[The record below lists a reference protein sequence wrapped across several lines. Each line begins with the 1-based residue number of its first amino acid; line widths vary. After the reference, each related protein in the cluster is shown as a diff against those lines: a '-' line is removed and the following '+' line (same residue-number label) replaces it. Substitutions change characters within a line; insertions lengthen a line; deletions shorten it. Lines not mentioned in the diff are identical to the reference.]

1 MRMARFM
8 ALVLAIALGFGAMAT
23 PVAGAATHAK
33 IHHAKV
39 RHARSAEIKAKTP
52 DLKAELLSLSDLPAG
67 WSVTHKPSAT
77 STRSTTSTEPACLA
91 KTKKLTGSKAKATV
105 SYVTGTSVPAMF
117 EDLAYFPKGAK
128 RAMVTFARD
137 LDSCGPISFTSGG
150 TPLTGT
156 IGAMSFPAIAGQS
169 AAWLMALT
177 GTSSGISITVGADIV
192 AFRTGDTVGLIVYEN
207 LGSPQVTTV
216 ENYAR
221 QAAAKAT
228 NTPSVPIPKKP
239 TKAVPTTTSTSGA
252 PSLAAVTIAPVMGG
266 TAKPSLSPGIAGK
279 LDVIFTGTPEA
290 TSTTTVP
297 FILWNGTSRTLS
309 TVDVAGSAS
318 INGSIVGS
326 GNSQDVEPTDVAP
339 GQAVLGMVYFG
350 HAVPSGAAVSLSA
363 TSKFGTSSN
372 EASVQ
377 VTQANYVAG
386 NTTGTS
392 ATVAG
397 AVTNTGSATVDSPI
411 SVSIY
416 CFTGSALTAVAR
428 DFVSGTAN
436 LAPGA
441 SGSFSTSVPASCK
454 TFLVGASGH
463 VTSR

>member
-1 MRMARFM
+1 MLSKKEVCMRIASWKAGFVNVV
-8 ALVLAIALGFGAMAT
+8 AAGTLAAVAVLVVVLGCT
-23 PVAGAATHAK
+23 VPAGAAKDKHIAAPKTALAVTRDLRATGLPVGAITNYTASTDPNHLLGRPNGYKSKTAFVDTTIANPTGTPTSVTRGGSVEFFANHIGAVRREHYIEK
-33 IHHAKV
+33 LEKADPILGTEYDYVHGSALLRLSSLLTPSEAKV
-39 RHARSAEIKAKTP
+39 YKQMLA
-52 DLKAELLSLSDLPAG
+52 DVMAG
-67 WSVTHKPSAT
+67 KKVTVEHKHNAPSAT
-77 STRSTTSTEPACLA
+77 
-91 KTKKLTGSKAKATV
+91 
-105 SYVTGTSVPAMF
+105 
-117 EDLAYFPKGAK
+117 
-128 RAMVTFARD
+128 
-137 LDSCGPISFTSGG
+137 
-150 TPLTGT
+150 
-156 IGAMSFPAIAGQS
+156 
-169 AAWLMALT
+169 
-177 GTSSGISITVGADIV
+177 
-192 AFRTGDTVGLIVYEN
+192 
-207 LGSPQVTTV
+207 
-216 ENYAR
+216 
-221 QAAAKAT
+221 
-228 NTPSVPIPKKP
+228 KP
-239 TKAVPTTTSTSGA
+239 TKAAPTTPTTSAATPA
-252 PSLAAVTIAPVMGG
+252 AAVTIAATMGG

-339 GQAVLGMVYFG
+339 GQAVFGMVYFG
-350 HAVPSGAAVSLSA
+350 HAVPPGAAVSLSA
-363 TSKFGTSSN
+363 TSKSGTSGY

-416 CFTGSALTAVAR
+416 CFTGSALMAVAG

-441 SGSFSTSVPASCK
+441 SGSFSTSVPASCT